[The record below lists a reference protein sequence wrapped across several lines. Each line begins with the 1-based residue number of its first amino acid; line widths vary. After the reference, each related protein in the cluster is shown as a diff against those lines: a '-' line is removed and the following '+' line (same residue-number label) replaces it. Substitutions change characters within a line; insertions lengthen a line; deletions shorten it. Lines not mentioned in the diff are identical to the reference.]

1 MNTVLPS
8 ARGDA
13 ATPATTDAGTVPGS
27 LLAFVAGFVDTAGF
41 VALFGLFTAHMTGN
55 LVLIGDSLA
64 THRAGLA
71 AKLLAFPAFLLVVA
85 ATRLYELHARHLGRD
100 AAVPILLAEMAVLAA
115 FLLAGVLAAPF
126 TDAAA
131 PGTIL
136 VGLLGVAAMSIQNA
150 SSRSVFAG
158 HGPTTVMTGNV
169 TQVTMDL
176 VDWARGFDAPQA
188 RARLRRMGPPL
199 LAFTAGAV
207 AGGLGV
213 VRLGFA
219 CLACPLAALAIV
231 VARYRRGSR

>member
-1 MNTVLPS
+1 MNAVLPS
-8 ARGDA
+8 AGSRDTA
-13 ATPATTDAGTVPGS
+13 APATSGAS

-64 THRAGLA
+64 THRAGIA
-71 AKLLAFPAFLLVVA
+71 AKLLAFPVFLLVVA
-85 ATRLYELHARHLGRD
+85 ATRLYELRARRLGRD

-115 FLLAGVLAAPF
+115 FLVAGVLAAPF

-131 PGTIL
+131 AGTIL

-169 TQVTMDL
+169 TQVTMDV
-176 VDWARGFDAPQA
+176 VDLARGFDAAQA

-199 LAFTAGAV
+199 LAFTAGAI

-213 VRLGFA
+213 MRFGFA
-219 CLACPLAALAIV
+219 CLACPLVALAIV
-231 VARYRRGSR
+231 VAGYRRGSR